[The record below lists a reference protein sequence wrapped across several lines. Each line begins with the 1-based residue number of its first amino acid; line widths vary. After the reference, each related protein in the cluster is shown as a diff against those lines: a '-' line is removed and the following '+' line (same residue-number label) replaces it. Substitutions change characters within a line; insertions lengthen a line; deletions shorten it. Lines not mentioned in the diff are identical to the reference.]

1 MGYLPLHLSD
11 DGRKCLCAHCVGR
24 ETEAQRRYFL
34 RASEVV
40 QSTPTTA
47 TTPWGCVV
55 PVPHTG
61 SPWGLPLS
69 PDASHCR
76 RHVPTPAPSTHGT
89 EPGRCGDSAAVGHVE
104 GVRVS
109 VVSGLGKAPGKSSPP
124 RPPAVCAGK
133 PRASQEAVGL
143 AESVLSWV
151 RARVPWGLR
160 LGVQRPWGL
169 AVCPIY
175 HVGLIKNQ

>member
-1 MGYLPLHLSD
+1 MDAHHRHHLLGLCCPCSSHGKPVGSPAVPRCFPLSQT
-11 DGRKCLCAHCVGR
+11 CAHTSSQHTRDGARALWRLCRGR
-24 ETEAQRRYFL
+24 SCR
-34 RASEVV
+34 
-40 QSTPTTA
+40 
-47 TTPWGCVV
+47 
-55 PVPHTG
+55 G
-61 SPWGLPLS
+61 SSRFSCLWTRKGS
-69 PDASHCR
+69 W
-76 RHVPTPAPSTHGT
+76 
-89 EPGRCGDSAAVGHVE
+89 
-104 GVRVS
+104 
-109 VVSGLGKAPGKSSPP
+109 KIQSSP
-124 RPPAVCAGK
+124 PPAVCAGK